1 MLPRLG
7 LGAQALSKETAHQ
20 EGRHNNK
27 PPPSGGFFT
36 PEPMTN
42 YIQHIKDL
50 LGMANGLSTEQKH
63 DLVKAGLQAAPAG
76 TAGVGASIT
85 PTVTESTF
93 LGFAPNTWVVFASL
107 FFISLQIAH
116 LLWKWRRQAKID
128 AARTAAGLHLE
139 SLEK

>member
-1 MLPRLG
+1 
-7 LGAQALSKETAHQ
+7 
-20 EGRHNNK
+20 
-27 PPPSGGFFT
+27 
-36 PEPMTN
+36 MTN

-128 AARTAAGLHLE
+128 ASRTAAGLHLE

>member
-1 MLPRLG
+1 MRLSPIKRHC
-7 LGAQALSKETAHQ
+7 LL
-20 EGRHNNK
+20 EGRHNDK

-76 TAGVGASIT
+76 TAGVGASMA
-85 PTVTESTF
+85 PATEGSF
-93 LGFAPNTWVVFASL
+93 LGFAGNTWVVFASL
-107 FFISLQIAH
+107 FFIILQIAH

-128 AARTAAGLHLE
+128 ATRTAAGLPLE